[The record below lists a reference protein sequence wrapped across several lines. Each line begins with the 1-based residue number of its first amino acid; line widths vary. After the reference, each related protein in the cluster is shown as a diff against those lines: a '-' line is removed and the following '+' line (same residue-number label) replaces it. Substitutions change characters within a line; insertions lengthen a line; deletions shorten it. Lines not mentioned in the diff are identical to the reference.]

1 MDAEEKGNFVNKFNI
16 FGFHP
21 VYEAIQSGVPIKKII
36 ISKPAA
42 DKKRGQSILK
52 SAGAL
57 GIEVEILPRD
67 RFDSLPISNQGIA
80 AAVSQYSYHDIRK
93 TVADLKTKDAVKRSA
108 ILILAGINDP
118 QNLGAII
125 RSAAFF
131 DVDAVVISL
140 HRSAPVTASVYKASA
155 GLISRVRVC
164 REVNISQTIDFLKEE
179 GYWIYGAD
187 VRAVKRLEEIEFNF
201 PVAVVLGAEDKGP
214 GRLILDNCDDT
225 FSIRGRSDI
234 DSLNVSVAA
243 GISLARISYLR
254 SY

>member
-1 MDAEEKGNFVNKFNI
+1 M
-16 FGFHP
+16 
-21 VYEAIQSGVPIKKII
+21 
-36 ISKPAA
+36 
-42 DKKRGQSILK
+42 
-52 SAGAL
+52 
-57 GIEVEILPRD
+57 
-67 RFDSLPISNQGIA
+67 
-80 AAVSQYSYHDIRK
+80 
-93 TVADLKTKDAVKRSA
+93 
-108 ILILAGINDP
+108 
-118 QNLGAII
+118 
-125 RSAAFF
+125 
-131 DVDAVVISL
+131 ISL